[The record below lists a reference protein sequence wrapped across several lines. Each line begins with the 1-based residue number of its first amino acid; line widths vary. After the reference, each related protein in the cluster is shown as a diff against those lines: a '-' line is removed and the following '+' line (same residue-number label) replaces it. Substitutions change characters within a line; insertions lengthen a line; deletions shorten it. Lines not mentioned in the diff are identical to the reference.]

1 MPVVMPGEWLFE
13 EIAKIDELLVGKK
26 AEWEEKMDMATKI
39 TAGMDGMPHG
49 SDVTDKVANIGAEMA
64 EISSE
69 MDALKER
76 RKQLIK
82 LLESL
87 PAKQYGALHRHY
99 IRGMTWEEVAEDM
112 NISVST
118 AKRYKNAGLETL
130 EKMRGGDEMKKILK

>member
-1 MPVVMPGEWLFE
+1 MPGEWLFE

-118 AKRYKNAGLETL
+118 AKRYKNAGLEAL